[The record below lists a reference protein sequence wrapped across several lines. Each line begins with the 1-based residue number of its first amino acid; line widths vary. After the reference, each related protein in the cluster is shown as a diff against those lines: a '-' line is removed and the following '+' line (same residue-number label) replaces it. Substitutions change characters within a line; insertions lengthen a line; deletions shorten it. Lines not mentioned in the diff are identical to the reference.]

1 MKKNFFLLI
10 LLLIPNNL
18 FAENKI
24 VYLDVQYIIDNS
36 QLGLSY
42 KNKIK
47 KDQNKNRIDLSI
59 KEKIIKEKELEIN
72 NQKNILKQDELNKKV
87 AKLNELLKDYQKLRN
102 KLNNEVIENKKQ
114 YSIKILNI
122 LNPLLTNY
130 VEKNNIILVVEK
142 KNILV
147 GIKSLDITNEILK
160 MLNEETKKN
169 NQLNEN

>member
-1 MKKNFFLLI
+1 MKKLFLLI
-10 LLLIPNNL
+10 LLLYPNNL

-36 QLGLSY
+36 QLGLFY

-72 NQKNILKQDELNKKV
+72 NQKNILKQDELNNKV
-87 AKLNELLKDYQKLRN
+87 VKLNELLKDYQKLRN
-102 KLNNEVIENKKQ
+102 NLNNEVIESKKQ
-114 YSIKILNI
+114 YSLKILNI

-130 VEKNNIILVVEK
+130 VEKNNIKLVVEK
-142 KNILV
+142 KNILI
-147 GIKSLDITNEILK
+147 GIKSLDITDEILNI
-160 MLNEETKKN
+160 LNEETKKN

>member
-1 MKKNFFLLI
+1 MKKNFFFLI

-36 QLGLSY
+36 QIGLTY

-47 KDQNKNRIDLSI
+47 KNQNKNRIDLSI

-72 NQKNILKQDELNKKV
+72 NQKNILKKDELNKKV

-142 KNILV
+142 KNILI
-147 GIKSLDITNEILK
+147 GIKSLDITNEILNI
-160 MLNEETKKN
+160 LNNETKKN

>member
-1 MKKNFFLLI
+1 MKKFFLLI
-10 LLLIPNNL
+10 LFLIPNNL
-18 FAENKI
+18 YAENKI

-147 GIKSLDITNEILK
+147 GIKSLDITNEILNI
-160 MLNEETKKN
+160 LNEETKKN

>member
-1 MKKNFFLLI
+1 MKKFFLLI
-10 LLLIPNNL
+10 LFLIPNNL
-18 FAENKI
+18 YAENKI

-59 KEKIIKEKELEIN
+59 KEKIIKEKEKEIN

-147 GIKSLDITNEILK
+147 GIKSLDITNDILLLIDEK
-160 MLNEETKKN
+160 MKKIDF
-169 NQLNEN
+169 E

>member
-1 MKKNFFLLI
+1 MKKLFLLI
-10 LLLIPNNL
+10 LLLYPNNL

-36 QLGLSY
+36 QLGLFY

-72 NQKNILKQDELNKKV
+72 NQKNILKEDELNKKV
-87 AKLNELLKDYQKLRN
+87 INLNELLKDYQKLRN

-114 YSIKILNI
+114 YSIKILSI

-130 VEKNNIILVVEK
+130 VEKNNIKLVVEK
-142 KNILV
+142 KNILI
-147 GIKSLDITNEILK
+147 GIKSLDITDEILNI
-160 MLNEETKKN
+160 LNEETKKN